1 MIMETAVWA
10 TSSFLVLA
18 AIYTVY
24 TFVKEHCS
32 RGALIGGAFFTVLTA
47 GWITANLLFPQFS
60 FIFLAAFYG
69 VTLFALLLLI
79 FPTGKNIPGN
89 KRAEERFD
97 ERDIMFARANYEK
110 GTEIYDRYYEMK
122 PELKTGDDFTRE
134 HFPGIGAP
142 GSETYDQL
150 NSNMANSMFGWV
162 ARVREYV
169 DGPVA
174 EERAEISPE
183 DASLRLEGYAKY
195 LGAVSAGTT
204 RVNPENVYTNI
215 GRGAGEWG
223 SEIDSEEFK
232 HALVFTIEM
241 KEEMMRATPKQ
252 PVLVDSA
259 RQYLEGAKIAFVIA
273 EYIRSLGYKA
283 RAHVDGNYRLI
294 LPPLAMDAGL
304 GEVGR
309 HSLLITPELGT
320 RVRIGCVS
328 TDLPLVQRERI
339 AFGVQD
345 FCDVCKKCQRNCP
358 VKAIP
363 EGDKE
368 NIRGT
373 SYWVMHPNR
382 CFRYWR
388 SVGTD
393 CGICNA
399 VCPYSRPKGG
409 IHSFVR
415 FACKQSALS
424 RRLFTKLD
432 DLFYGEKPRSNKYP
446 SWMLAGMSEE
456 EKKRIGVH

>member
-1 MIMETAVWA
+1 MIIEILVTATTA
-10 TSSFLVLA
+10 TLLAA
-18 AIYTVY
+18 AIYTAF
-24 TFVKEHCS
+24 TFIKEKS
-32 RGALIGGAFFTVLTA
+32 LRGTIVGTAFFAIITC
-47 GWITANLLFPQFS
+47 GWLGANMLFPQLS
-60 FIFLAAFYG
+60 ALFLSLFWGGTVAA
-69 VTLFALLLLI
+69 VLILI
-79 FPTGKNIPGN
+79 FPTGKNIPQEN
-89 KRAEERFD
+89 RAVERVD

-110 GTEIYDRYYEMK
+110 GSDIYNRYYEMR

-134 HFPGIGAP
+134 HFPGICAP
-142 GSETYDQL
+142 GSETYDKL
-150 NSNMANSMFGWV
+150 NSNMADSMFGWIS
-162 ARVREYV
+162 RVREYV

-174 EERAEISPE
+174 AQKTEVDAAEMSQ
-183 DASLRLEGYAKY
+183 RLEGYAKY

-204 RVNPENVYTNI
+204 KVSPENVYTNI

-223 SEIDSEEFK
+223 AEIDPDEFK
-232 HALVFTIEM
+232 NALVFTIEM
-241 KEEMMRATPKQ
+241 KEEMLRATPKQ
-252 PVLVDSA
+252 PVVVDSA

-294 LPPLAMDAGL
+294 LPPLAVDAGL
-304 GEVGR
+304 GEIGR

-320 RVRIGCVS
+320 RVRIGCVT
-328 TDLPLVQRERI
+328 TDMPLVQKERI

-345 FCDVCKKCQRNCP
+345 FCSVCKKCQRNCP
-358 VKAIP
+358 VKALP

-368 NIRGT
+368 EIRGT
-373 SYWVMHPNR
+373 KYWVMHPNR

-388 SVGTD
+388 NVGTD

-432 DLFYGEKPRSNKYP
+432 DIFYGEKPRSDKYP
-446 SWMLAGMSEE
+446 WWMLPGMTEE